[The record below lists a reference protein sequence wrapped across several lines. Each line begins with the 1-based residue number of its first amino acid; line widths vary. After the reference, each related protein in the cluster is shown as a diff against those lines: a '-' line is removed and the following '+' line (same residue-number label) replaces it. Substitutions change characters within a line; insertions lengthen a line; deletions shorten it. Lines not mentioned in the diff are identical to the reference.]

1 MAQQGR
7 AALTRRRLIQS
18 AAQSFDTH
26 GFRDAGLA
34 EISSAAG
41 VSNGALHFHFDTK
54 EALAAAVEDEAM
66 EALGR
71 LWEPAATSVP
81 APPSLQQLIDA
92 THALAAMLREDVVVR
107 AAFRMRYEGAAGIG
121 RADPRAAWESFVAA
135 RLDEAAAEH
144 TLAEGVPPQDAAQTI
159 TATTAGFEILGRTDP
174 IWLSEDALLAFWRL
188 LLPRLAAPEAL
199 ARFSFAPSGA
209 GNN

>member
-7 AALTRRRLIQS
+7 AALTRQRLIQS

-41 VSNGALHFHFDTK
+41 VSNGALHFHTK

-66 EALGR
+66 QALAR
-71 LWEPAATSVP
+71 LWEPAAGD
-81 APPSLQQLIDA
+81 APVLPSLQQLIDT
-92 THALAAMLREDVVVR
+92 THALAALLREDVVVR
-107 AAFRMRYEGAAGIG
+107 AAFRMRYAGAAGIG
-121 RADPRAAWESFVAA
+121 RADPRAAWEAFVAA
-135 RLDEAAAEH
+135 RLDGAAAEC
-144 TLAEGVPPQDAAQTI
+144 TLAEGVSPQDAAQTI

-174 IWLSEDALLAFWRL
+174 IWLSGDALLAFWRL

-199 ARFSFAPSGA
+199 SRFSFAPSGSA
-209 GNN
+209 HK

>member
-34 EISSAAG
+34 EISGAAG

-66 EALGR
+66 QALAR
-71 LWEPAATSVP
+71 LWEPVGGDLP
-81 APPSLQQLIDA
+81 ALPSLQQLIDS
-92 THALAAMLREDVVVR
+92 THALAALLREDVVVR
-107 AAFRMRYEGAAGIG
+107 AAFRMRYEGTSGIG
-121 RADPRAAWESFVAA
+121 RADPRAAWEAFVAA
-135 RLDEAAAEH
+135 RLDGAAAER
-144 TLAEGVPPQDAAQTI
+144 TLAEGVPPKDAAQTI

-199 ARFSFAPSGA
+199 ARYPFDPA
-209 GNN
+209 GSARK

>member
-7 AALTRRRLIQS
+7 AALTRQRLIQS
-18 AAQSFDTH
+18 AAQSFDTR

-66 EALGR
+66 EALAR
-71 LWEPAATSVP
+71 LWEPAA
-81 APPSLQQLIDA
+81 ADARALPSLQQLIDT
-92 THALAAMLREDVVVR
+92 THALAALLREDVVVR
-107 AAFRMRYEGAAGIG
+107 AAFRMHYEGASGIG
-121 RADPRAAWESFVAA
+121 RADPRAAWEAFVAA
-135 RLDEAAAEH
+135 RLEAAAAER

-199 ARFSFAPSGA
+199 AGLSSAPSGSTRK
-209 GNN
+209 